1 MKYEIDYEK
10 LFALVKEKKWALS
23 KVSYECER
31 GQSWLSVARTQNAK
45 MTEPICKIL
54 ASVLGCEMDD
64 FLLKKEEPLKKPTEL
79 DDIRDE
85 LLSLSEKVERLLDI
99 TITQQA
105 DIIAILLGNDQ
116 LSSAVAILNALLC
129 GNGKC
134 KESVYRNACARR
146 KIPEDIMK
154 KALES
159 AGAHYVMYGS
169 GQNGIR
175 WIVR

>member
-10 LFALVKEKKWALS
+10 LYAIIKGKKLSLEKVA
-23 KVSYECER
+23 YECGR
-31 GQSWLSVARTQNAK
+31 SKSWLSICKTQNAK

-54 ASVLGCEMDD
+54 ASVIGCDMDD

-85 LLSLSEKVERLLDI
+85 LLAVSEKVDRLLDI
-99 TITQQA
+99 TVNQQA
-105 DIIAILLGNDQ
+105 DIIAILLDNDT

>member
-10 LFALVKEKKWALS
+10 LYAIIKEKKLS
-23 KVSYECER
+23 LETVSYECGR
-31 GQSWLSVARTQNAK
+31 SKAWMSMCRNKKQRQ
-45 MTEPICKIL
+45 TEPVCKIL
-54 ASVLGCEMDD
+54 AGVIGCDMDD

-134 KESVYRNACARR
+134 KESVYRNRR
-146 KIPEDIMK
+146 E
-154 KALES
+154 KA
-159 AGAHYVMYGS
+159 
-169 GQNGIR
+169 
-175 WIVR
+175 

>member
-10 LFALVKEKKWALS
+10 LYAIIKGKKISLER
-23 KVSYECER
+23 VSYECGR
-31 GQSWLSVARTQNAK
+31 TRAWLSICKRNNTK
-45 MTEPICKIL
+45 MTEPVCKIL
-54 ASVLGCEMDD
+54 ASVLGAEVDD
-64 FLLKKEEPLKKPTEL
+64 FVIKKEEPVKKPTEL

-85 LLSLSEKVERLLDI
+85 LLSLSEKVDRLLDI